1 MRSIIILLIGLVLF
15 PVYAFSGGGPESE
28 SVVLTSSGL
37 EELVNNSSED
47 YILIDVRTAEEYA
60 SGHIPTAINI
70 PYDVIADNLPTE
82 NKDAKIIVYCRSG
95 RRSGIADGTLESL
108 GYTNVIDFGGVS
120 NWESELATD

>member
-37 EELVNNSSED
+37 EELVNNFSED

-120 NWESELATD
+120 NWEGELATD

>member
-15 PVYAFSGGGPESE
+15 PVYAFSGGGPEGE